1 MFSKTQLRFK
11 LCLTAIDSIEDLNR
25 RVNRVICLHVV
36 TWFYVILS
44 LSLCLSARFV
54 CGPINELFSCIKVG
68 WTCAPSFVPRQM
80 RQMQQAT
87 TIAFTPLKL
96 IRRRRIV
103 LKVQEREREWADGV
117 IFMGERARDSPL
129 FIAVHNRLS
138 LLLHAIRPIDC
149 VRPSR

>member
-1 MFSKTQLRFK
+1 LYKSGLD
-11 LCLTAIDSIEDLNR
+11 LCTFICATAKEAE
-25 RVNRVICLHVV
+25 
-36 TWFYVILS
+36 
-44 LSLCLSARFV
+44 AR
-54 CGPINELFSCIKVG
+54 
-68 WTCAPSFVPRQM
+68 
-80 RQMQQAT
+80 QQAT

-96 IRRRRIV
+96 IRRRRRRRRRRTV